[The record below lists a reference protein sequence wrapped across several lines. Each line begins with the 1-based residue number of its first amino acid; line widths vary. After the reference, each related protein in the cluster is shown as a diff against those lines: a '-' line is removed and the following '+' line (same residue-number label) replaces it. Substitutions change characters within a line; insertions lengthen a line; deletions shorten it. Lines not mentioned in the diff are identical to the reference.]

1 MIILTKDSE
10 RVIDVGST
18 DILFSLY
25 STVMIKLKKSHSEL
39 SDAISF
45 LKTGECKCD
54 IALVCAR
61 QINLIRDKL
70 SQINPNDAIYD
81 MNDLSKEAPWK
92 ENMSKVVTSCGNMFT
107 TSDGKDLL
115 FEIVSILTYSYYHNV
130 DVSIES

>member
-54 IALVCAR
+54 IALECAR

-92 ENMSKVVTSCGNMFT
+92 RNMSKVVTSCGNMFT

>member
-1 MIILTKDSE
+1 MLIQSKDSE
-10 RVIDVGST
+10 RVIDIGST

-25 STVMIKLKKSHSEL
+25 STIMIRLKKSHSEL
-39 SDAISF
+39 SEAISF
-45 LKTGECKCD
+45 FQTGECKCD
-54 IALVCAR
+54 NAIECAR

-92 ENMSKVVTSCGNMFT
+92 GKMSRVVTSCGNMFT